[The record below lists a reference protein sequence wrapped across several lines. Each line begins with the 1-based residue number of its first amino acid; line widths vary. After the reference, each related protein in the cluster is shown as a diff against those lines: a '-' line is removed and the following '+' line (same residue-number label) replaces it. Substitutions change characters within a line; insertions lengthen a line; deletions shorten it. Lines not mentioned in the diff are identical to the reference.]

1 MARGREKGNL
11 ERDLHAC
18 GRELPMV
25 SFASFV
31 CLLMHV
37 LLMGVKRAKVV
48 FLITQDFYP
57 SQPQLVGV
65 ATPGGRRYPL

>member
-1 MARGREKGNL
+1 
-11 ERDLHAC
+11 
-18 GRELPMV
+18 MV

-48 FLITQDFYP
+48 FLITQDFYLT
-57 SQPQLVGV
+57 QPQLVGV

>member
-18 GRELPMV
+18 GRELPM
-25 SFASFV
+25 ASFV

-48 FLITQDFYP
+48 FLITQDFYLT
-57 SQPQLVGV
+57 QPQLVGV